1 MKKLILLAAVIMAAF
16 VCDAQYFNESGAF
29 INGSVRTIHKTVY
42 GEFRDGELVPFLK
55 PTTVT
60 LDLRINTAKGDIV
73 TVTSR
78 NPLSRHITLIDR
90 IYADYLAI
98 LGDDDWGYV
107 VMDTCNRV
115 YLRLTPVGDT
125 FILDRE

>member
-1 MKKLILLAAVIMAAF
+1 MKRFILLAAVILTAI
-16 VCDAQYFNESGAF
+16 VCNAQYFNENGAF
-29 INGSVRTIHKTVY
+29 INGSARTVQKTVY
-42 GEFRDGELVPFLK
+42 GEFRNGELVPFLK

-60 LDLRINTAKGDIV
+60 LDLRINTAHGDIV

-78 NPLSRHITLIDR
+78 NPLTRHSTLVER
-90 IYADYLAI
+90 FYADYLAI

-107 VMDTCNRV
+107 VMDTNNRI
-115 YLRLTPVGDT
+115 YMRLIPVGDT